1 VNKLTVS
8 RIDKALTNLHKLRQ
22 FMYTPA
28 DLNSMDN
35 LISTFSAIILYFACS
50 ALLFF
55 QLKQQNTNT
64 DQNTPAMSRNQIIMI
79 GLGAIF
85 LHTLT
90 LYLSMVSTQG
100 INLGFYNAISLVGAV
115 IALFTLISVWRHPVD
130 ILAVVF
136 LPLAAIAMFV
146 DVFSNSQ
153 HLLVPGSFSPLSIH
167 ILSSIIAYSILA
179 LAALQA
185 VLLSIQNKFLH
196 AHQPGGLIRLM
207 PPLRDMEEL
216 LFETI
221 MLGFI
226 MLTLSLATGLVF
238 LENMFAQQLAH
249 KTILSILAWLFFLT
263 LLIGRWKLG
272 WRGRTAIRW
281 TLTGF
286 ISLMLAYFGS
296 KFVLEVILA

>member
-1 VNKLTVS
+1 
-8 RIDKALTNLHKLRQ
+8 
-22 FMYTPA
+22 
-28 DLNSMDN
+28 MDN
-35 LISTFSAIILYFACS
+35 LIFTFSAIILYFACS

-55 QLKQQNTNT
+55 QLKQQADSVSQKTASLPRKQT
-64 DQNTPAMSRNQIIMI
+64 IAMGM
-79 GLGAIF
+79 AAVF
-85 LHTLT
+85 LHGLS
-90 LYLSMVSTQG
+90 LYLGMVSPQG
-100 INLGFYNAISLVGAV
+100 VNLGFYNAISLVSAV
-115 IALFTLISVWRHPVD
+115 IALFTLLATWRYPVD

-136 LPLAAIAMFV
+136 LPLASIAMLIDAV
-146 DVFSNSQ
+146 SNTN
-153 HLLVPGSFSPLSIH
+153 HLLLTGSFSPLSIH
-167 ILSSIIAYSILA
+167 ILSSIIAYSLLA

-185 VLLSIQNKFLH
+185 ILLSIQNKFLH

-207 PPLRDMEEL
+207 PPLSDMEAL

-221 MLGFI
+221 VIGFI
-226 MLTLSLATGLVF
+226 MLTISLCTGLIF

-249 KTILSILAWLFFLT
+249 KTILSILAWFVFLT

-296 KFVLEVILA
+296 KFVLEIILGK